1 MVLSNKSNTKQTKFN
16 FCYIVSSFGLCRF
29 CLQNFTSFRS
39 QTACEKVKLLFQ
51 AYWKALS
58 LSQFSKAENGCNHSY
73 SSLEWNLIMSQK
85 ISKLSVSLLPTEVQ
99 VRSYWELIFRHSY
112 IYQPTIVTLFTYFQL
127 CNWSRWTSIWLGGL
141 HILKDV
147 RMKWS
152 FTWIRPVI
160 HPSGR
165 PCESTPWKLRGC
177 WLHTIPP
184 LSLTLQLS
192 AHQEWEGNKPGM
204 ALHPCPYLD
213 TSSSSMCCLLACW
226 TVHK

>member
-1 MVLSNKSNTKQTKFN
+1 MLSQNTHFRETRDLVLSNKSNTKQSKFN

-58 LSQFSKAENGCNHSY
+58 LSQFSKAENGCNHSC
-73 SSLEWNLIMSQK
+73 SSLEWNLIMSQ
-85 ISKLSVSLLPTEVQ
+85 IFSKLLVCLLPTEVQ
-99 VRSYWELIFRHSY
+99 IRSYWELIFRRSY
-112 IYQPTIVTLFTYFQL
+112 IYQPTIVTLLAYFQL

-152 FTWIRPVI
+152 FPWIRPVV
-160 HPSGR
+160 
-165 PCESTPWKLRGC
+165 
-177 WLHTIPP
+177 P
-184 LSLTLQLS
+184 LSIRPVVHANWHPGSSEVAGCTPSLYWVWHCSFLPTKNGKEIN
-192 AHQEWEGNKPGM
+192 QEWPSI
-204 ALHPCPYLD
+204 HVPI
-213 TSSSSMCCLLACW
+213 
-226 TVHK
+226 